1 MILNSSLIKA
11 REEGIKMMSKRETNK
26 RIKVGKE
33 ERVKRRNRTR
43 RNQVMRKS
51 PRMRFLLM

>member
-11 REEGIKMMSKRETNK
+11 REEGIKMLSRRETNK

-33 ERVKRRNRTR
+33 ERVKRRNRTKMIR
-43 RNQVMRKS
+43 VMRKS